1 MAGGDRD
8 YLRSFVQRRRADYHL
23 TGLEVLDRHGA
34 PLAASYDPQL
44 RGAPELPRPAP
55 GGTATPTEAVLH
67 QKLGKQEL
75 LSFLTPVAD
84 AAGEIQG
91 YLLVRQTIPETH
103 LLRVAAA
110 ERSLQELR
118 QRLLQF
124 SPLKVSHYLGLI
136 IVTLIAMMAAIW
148 LGFYMARELTTPI
161 RELAEGALK
170 VAGGD
175 YDFQIHQEGR
185 DEIGFLVQSFN
196 KMTQDLQQGRAQLA
210 AAYRQL
216 SVSHE
221 LISTQKRDM
230 EILLKNVAAGVI
242 ALDAAG
248 KVTMIND
255 SAAQM
260 LRLKR
265 EEVLGREARVLLPPA
280 EYHRMVEVVAAARAA
295 ARGTVEKPLH
305 LILPNQTLYLLLKT
319 TVLKDEAGR
328 DLGVV
333 IVFEDLTELERA
345 QRLAAWREVARRI
358 AHEVKNPLTPLK
370 LAAQRLQRRY
380 ADRLGEDGLV
390 FQECTQII
398 VNQVEELQNLVNN
411 FARFA
416 RLPQLTLAPQ
426 DFNALVQETVILYR
440 EFQPRV
446 ALEFHPDPQLPP
458 VLLDREQVKR
468 LLLNLLDNAL
478 ASIDGAGTIMVSI
491 RRTRPTAGWNSAWPT
506 PAGASRTVTRCGSLS
521 PTSPLSGAAPVWAWP
536 SSIPSWPS
544 TRAISGW
551 KTMSPGG
558 PNSSSTFPCTGPI
571 MPGTLL
577 VVDDEPQIL
586 RAVAGVLQDEGFEVL
601 TAPDG
606 ETALKMVAA
615 EAPDLVLLDIALP
628 GLDGL
633 EALTELKRQHPL
645 LPVIMVSAYGSVEN
659 AVKATRLGAFDFIE
673 KPPNADKILLSV
685 RNALEW
691 ARLAEENRRLRQQ
704 RAPVKEIIGESAAIR
719 RLREKLALVAP
730 TNAAVLITGENG
742 TGKEVVARALHALS
756 RRCAPAPG
764 GGELRRHPRR
774 PHRKRALRPR
784 KGGLHRGL
792 QPAPGQV
799 RPGP

>member
-1 MAGGDRD
+1 MQTNRAPTSEQLRESRKRRRERALIALTLALVVAITTLEVRLVHQGGQPVAGSLLAFGLMNINTFLLLLFTFLIFRHLAKLFLERRRKVFGSRLRTRLVLTFISLTLLPTLFLIFMAWQLLSSQVDYSWDRQVEESLDKAIDLTRTVSLEVEDNLKAYGRMSAEELKEGGGLAGGDRD

-34 PLAASYDPQL
+34 PLAGSYDPQL

-55 GGTATPTEAVLH
+55 GVTEISTEAVLH
-67 QKLGKQEL
+67 QKLGKQEV

-84 AAGEIQG
+84 DAGEVQG
-91 YLLVRQTIPETH
+91 YLLVRQAIPETH

-280 EYHRMVEVVAAARAA
+280 AYHRMVEVVAAARAT
-295 ARGTVEKPLH
+295 ARGTVEKSLH

-380 ADRLGEDGLV
+380 ADHLGEDGRV

-398 VNQVEELQNLVNN
+398 VNQVEELQSLVNN
-411 FARFA
+411 FALFA

-478 ASIDGAGTIMVSI
+478 ASIDGVGTIMVSI
-491 RRTRPTAGWNSAWPT
+491 RRT
-506 PAGASRTVTRCGSLS
+506 PA
-521 PTSPLSGAAPVWAWP
+521 
-536 SSIPSWPS
+536 
-544 TRAISGW
+544 
-551 KTMSPGG
+551 
-558 PNSSSTFPCTGPI
+558 
-571 MPGTLL
+571 
-577 VVDDEPQIL
+577 
-586 RAVAGVLQDEGFEVL
+586 
-601 TAPDG
+601 DG
-606 ETALKMVAA
+606 
-615 EAPDLVLLDIALP
+615 
-628 GLDGL
+628 
-633 EALTELKRQHPL
+633 R
-645 LPVIMVSAYGSVEN
+645 VE
-659 AVKATRLGAFDFIE
+659 
-673 KPPNADKILLSV
+673 LSV
-685 RNALEW
+685 AD
-691 ARLAEENRRLRQQ
+691 
-704 RAPVKEIIGESAAIR
+704 
-719 RLREKLALVAP
+719 
-730 TNAAVLITGENG
+730 TGRGVPDRDKVRIFEPYFSTKRGG
-742 TGKEVVARALHALS
+742 TGLGLAIVNSIVAEHQGHIRVEDNVPRGTKFIIDFPMHRADYAGNLAGS
-756 RRCAPAPG
+756 
-764 GGELRRHPRR
+764 
-774 PHRKRALRPR
+774 
-784 KGGLHRGL
+784 
-792 QPAPGQV
+792 
-799 RPGP
+799 